1 MDAFVYGQG
10 QTYADFFNAIAILV
24 GNDVISSAVRLGL
37 LFGLIAS
44 IMIAA
49 FYNRFQEIF
58 RFFIL
63 SFFIVGVCVIPKT
76 SVNIYDE
83 VGGGPPFTVDN
94 VPLVVA
100 MVFSVSTTGG
110 RAFTQTT
117 ETAFGD
123 PDIAKYSENG
133 MVFGSRLV
141 VELNQMRW
149 IDDIYAR
156 NMQNYIVNCVYYEL
170 LDGAYTGDD
179 LRNSDNLLEFI
190 TTENPPNPARST
202 PWFAEVGATAT
213 SPRRTSEAIQ
223 PCSWVANW
231 LQTQATNNIAAAQLA
246 LGRRVRPDS
255 VESLIATQI
264 ATGVEGAHTLL
275 LDSSETAQNIFIQAM
290 MINSFRDSVDSFNA
304 GAGSELQAYAQA
316 RSEIQTR
323 NTNLFSSELA
333 HKWIPYLKVVLELIF
348 YSMFPILLPF
358 MVIPQSGMG
367 IIKNFVSG
375 FFFLQV
381 WGPLFVLLN
390 KFMVTASVSEA
401 RASRADAE
409 TGALGTDMTLFNMDA
424 ISSGQ
429 ADIASI
435 AGFLMMLIP
444 VIAGALTMGV
454 NRVAQQSE
462 SLLSSTR
469 ASATDA
475 ARDVTMGNFSLGTS
489 SFNTHRH
496 DQNFGNQWSDSTDV
510 NQGMVSYVNPDG
522 SKGQIGRRGNQI
534 YDGRPSMSSYGVEMQ
549 LSSELSGSLTERR
562 DESFSRGKS
571 FDQQATA
578 SRNQSYQTMASA
590 TEQDV
595 QNMGAYF
602 RENFS
607 DQANVSKA
615 LETYEQAMDQQ
626 RRSMSAGFSEQY
638 SDRKALTGGGNVD
651 IQASKGG
658 KAMGKKGQI
667 GVRGSGGIQGDIS
680 NLNTASASAN
690 AEASTSL
697 LEQESFREAVNT
709 LTSAASERGGTRD
722 FGQNLSTLNQASDSM
737 ARADGFSLSAARS
750 YREADSYTEAA
761 QDAQSGRLTTGVRL
775 DDAFNNFLW
784 NKSIE
789 ETGYAPLNFQADM
802 QARFREDPVYA
813 QQTLDEFE
821 TRYADF
827 VVGRGNTGD
836 SSDIIFAGPTDSAQ
850 LDGARAIGANPTSF
864 DNRQSAADRSIER
877 PFGMPVEEFVWS
889 NETAVGERQVEL
901 VQERNQGRQALNNR
915 SSQDLMPDDLGEL
928 KTPARSMSDSMRRP
942 IVENITGP
950 IANGVTWIGDQFTG
964 TERNPEDYPSNVW
977 DNARDQQARE
987 DRSEFLRS
995 DDKQLN

>member
-390 KFMVTASVSEA
+390 
-401 RASRADAE
+401 
-409 TGALGTDMTLFNMDA
+409 
-424 ISSGQ
+424 
-429 ADIASI
+429 
-435 AGFLMMLIP
+435 
-444 VIAGALTMGV
+444 
-454 NRVAQQSE
+454 
-462 SLLSSTR
+462 
-469 ASATDA
+469 
-475 ARDVTMGNFSLGTS
+475 
-489 SFNTHRH
+489 
-496 DQNFGNQWSDSTDV
+496 
-510 NQGMVSYVNPDG
+510 
-522 SKGQIGRRGNQI
+522 
-534 YDGRPSMSSYGVEMQ
+534 
-549 LSSELSGSLTERR
+549 
-562 DESFSRGKS
+562 
-571 FDQQATA
+571 
-578 SRNQSYQTMASA
+578 
-590 TEQDV
+590 
-595 QNMGAYF
+595 
-602 RENFS
+602 
-607 DQANVSKA
+607 
-615 LETYEQAMDQQ
+615 
-626 RRSMSAGFSEQY
+626 
-638 SDRKALTGGGNVD
+638 
-651 IQASKGG
+651 
-658 KAMGKKGQI
+658 
-667 GVRGSGGIQGDIS
+667 
-680 NLNTASASAN
+680 
-690 AEASTSL
+690 
-697 LEQESFREAVNT
+697 
-709 LTSAASERGGTRD
+709 
-722 FGQNLSTLNQASDSM
+722 
-737 ARADGFSLSAARS
+737 
-750 YREADSYTEAA
+750 
-761 QDAQSGRLTTGVRL
+761 
-775 DDAFNNFLW
+775 
-784 NKSIE
+784 
-789 ETGYAPLNFQADM
+789 
-802 QARFREDPVYA
+802 
-813 QQTLDEFE
+813 
-821 TRYADF
+821 
-827 VVGRGNTGD
+827 
-836 SSDIIFAGPTDSAQ
+836 
-850 LDGARAIGANPTSF
+850 
-864 DNRQSAADRSIER
+864 
-877 PFGMPVEEFVWS
+877 
-889 NETAVGERQVEL
+889 
-901 VQERNQGRQALNNR
+901 
-915 SSQDLMPDDLGEL
+915 
-928 KTPARSMSDSMRRP
+928 
-942 IVENITGP
+942 
-950 IANGVTWIGDQFTG
+950 
-964 TERNPEDYPSNVW
+964 
-977 DNARDQQARE
+977 
-987 DRSEFLRS
+987 
-995 DDKQLN
+995 